1 MRHIFDGT
9 HKNTEFIAAEPNSCP
24 KLTRGKFEYDFGDAA
39 GFAEFTRG
47 EFKGGRIL
55 YIWSHILSAPQLGP
69 PVVGQVL
76 RWVIAEARK

>member
-1 MRHIFDGT
+1 LRLRSVLRVAVSHDEKYTPIYTVRSVDG
-9 HKNTEFIAAEPNSCP
+9 K
-24 KLTRGKFEYDFGDAA
+24 DFGDAA

-55 YIWSHILSAPQLGP
+55 YIWSHILSDPQLGP